1 MDLGMAL
8 STRDR
13 STLVELTGV
22 LDYASVPYLRQVV
35 FTLFDQGRTRIV
47 FELSGLRL
55 LDAASLKVLLYLSR
69 RAEQLDVTIQV
80 TGASGTV
87 LQSLEVAGVAK
98 QLGVYDHFRW
108 PLRSRQRE
116 AVELDRLH
124 LAHRFWPA
132 DLTDLFVELQALSSH
147 DPYRAKLRNHI
158 IEQCLPAAERLARR
172 FGGIGE
178 PTTDLTQVAF
188 LGLVKAVDGFDA
200 SRGTEFA
207 TYATPTIVGELKR
220 YFRDR
225 SWGIRL
231 PRRVQE
237 LRLAVNK
244 GREELTQRLGHSPTI
259 EDLAG
264 HLMVN
269 EEQIIE
275 VLEAGRAYRPIS
287 LDTPVVLDDDDLTLA
302 DTVGADDPE
311 YGQVDY
317 RESLSVLLARL
328 PEREQK
334 IISLRFYGN
343 LTQVEIAEK
352 IGLSQMHVSRLLRQ
366 SLDFLKRGLEQSI

>member
-1 MDLGMAL
+1 VDLAIAL
-8 STRDR
+8 STRGE
-13 STLVELTGV
+13 SALVELTGA

-35 FTLFDQGRTRIV
+35 FTLFDQGRRQIV
-47 FELSGLRL
+47 CEVSSLRL
-55 LDAASLKVLLYLSR
+55 LDAASIKVLLYLDR
-69 RAEQLDVTIQV
+69 RAEQLDGSLQV
-80 TGASGTV
+80 AGAHGTV
-87 LQSLEVAGVAK
+87 LQTLEVAGVAK
-98 QLGVYDHFRW
+98 QLGVYEEFRW

-116 AVELDRLH
+116 AVELDKLQ

-132 DLTDLFVELQALSSH
+132 ELADLFARLHTLPPG
-147 DPYRAKLRNHI
+147 DAKRTELRNQI
-158 IEQCLPAAERLARR
+158 VEQCLPAAERLARR

-178 PTTDLTQVAF
+178 PTKDLVQVAS
-188 LGLVKAVDGFDA
+188 LGLVKAVDGFDP
-200 SRGTEFA
+200 SRGIEFA

-231 PRRVQE
+231 PRRLQE

-244 GREELTQRLGHSPTI
+244 GREELTQRLGRSPTV
-259 EDLAG
+259 EDLAA
-264 HLMVN
+264 HLMVT

-275 VLEAGRAYRPIS
+275 VLGAGQAYRPVS
-287 LDTPVVLDDDDLTLA
+287 LDSPVALDDDDLSLS

-311 YGQVDY
+311 FGQVDY
-317 RESLSVLLARL
+317 RESLGVLLARL

-343 LTQVEIAEK
+343 LTQVEIAK
-352 IGLSQMHVSRLLRQ
+352 KVGLSQMHVSRLLRQ
-366 SLDFLKRGLEQSI
+366 SLDFLKQGLET